1 MKLNRRFVLLS
12 AVLAAAVLAVAGCG
26 GSNDGGSAAPTG
38 GGSDGAQAAD
48 QVITVGWGAE
58 PPSLD
63 PGLATDTTSSNILVN
78 IMDPL
83 VKLGDDLEPVPS
95 LAESWDTSK
104 DGKTVTFHLR
114 SDGKWTNGDP
124 VTAQDFEY
132 SWKRTISPELAA
144 DYAYQF
150 YGIVGAA
157 DYNAC
162 QKNCDALADKVGVK
176 ALDDTTLEVQL
187 TTPQP
192 WFIQQVSHTSFL
204 AVHKATDEQFD
215 DSWTEPKNIGTD
227 GPVKLE
233 SSEHDASL
241 DRGAATY

>member
-1 MKLNRRFVLLS
+1 
-12 AVLAAAVLAVAGCG
+12 
-26 GSNDGGSAAPTG
+26 
-38 GGSDGAQAAD
+38 
-48 QVITVGWGAE
+48 
-58 PPSLD
+58 
-63 PGLATDTTSSNILVN
+63 
-78 IMDPL
+78 MDPL
-83 VKLGDDLEPVPS
+83 VKLGDDLAPVPS
-95 LAESWDTSK
+95 LAESWDVSK

-176 ALDDTTLEVQL
+176 ALDDSTLEVEL

-192 WFIQQVSHTSFL
+192 WFVQQVSHTSFL
-204 AVHKATDEQFD
+204 AVHPATVEQYGD
-215 DSWTEPKNIGTD
+215 A
-227 GPVKLE
+227 GPTRRT
-233 SSEHDASL
+233 SSRTGRSSSS
-241 DRGAATY
+241 RGSTTPRSIS